1 MSCEPLLHLA
11 PLAGRGRRVAPGE
24 GESLR
29 FECAENPPHPTLS
42 PQGGEREKK
51 MHGTRE
57 DDNMAQAVT
66 SEVPKEASSTVVAQ
80 QSAML
85 NALPFSD
92 TADFDD
98 ASRGFLGTLE
108 NARIANAQGRV
119 VWSLEPYGFLSDET
133 APATVN
139 PSLWRQSRLNMQ
151 HGLFEGVPGVYQVR
165 GLDIANMTLLEG
177 ERGVIVV
184 DTLTS
189 IEGARAAME
198 LYFAHRGQRPVIA
211 VIFTHTHTDHWGGAR
226 GVLDDQ
232 TLASGQVPII
242 APNLFMEHAVSENII
257 AGPAMLRRAQYQF
270 GPFLAKGP
278 RGQVDCG
285 LGKSMA
291 VGSVALLRPTDLIM
305 ETGDK
310 RTIDGLEFEF
320 QMAPNS
326 EAPAEMHFFVP
337 RYKLLNLAEN
347 CTHNFHNLL
356 PFRGADV
363 RDALAWSKYLGEAL
377 QMWGGKADAMC
388 GQHHW
393 PVWGKQR
400 IDTMIRQQRD
410 LYKFAHDET
419 IRLMNHGLTATE
431 IAETIKLPA
440 SLEGAWHGRGYYG
453 HIRHNVKAI
462 YQKYLGW
469 YDANPVHLDP
479 LPPVESGKKY
489 VEYMGGAAA
498 ILERAKKDFALG
510 EFRFVA
516 QAVSYLVFAEPDNQ
530 AARAL
535 LADTFEQLGYGA
547 ESATWRNA
555 YLFGAQELRQ
565 GMPKAPARP
574 PVPRETLAALRTG
587 QLWDV
592 LGVRLNGPNA
602 EGKHIVLNWSFTDTK
617 ENFVLT
623 LENCAL
629 TYVEGAQAAT
639 ADASFS
645 LPRTVL
651 DEVISSQTSFPEAV
665 AKGNIKYT
673 GNATRLAELM
683 KLMDEFP
690 RMFEIVEPRR
700 VALN

>member
-1 MSCEPLLHLA
+1 MNQTGNAEA
-11 PLAGRGRRVAPGE
+11 PRETPKQASAP
-24 GESLR
+24 
-29 FECAENPPHPTLS
+29 
-42 PQGGEREKK
+42 
-51 MHGTRE
+51 
-57 DDNMAQAVT
+57 
-66 SEVPKEASSTVVAQ
+66 VVAQ
-80 QSAML
+80 HAATL
-85 NALPFSD
+85 KALPFSD
-92 TADFDD
+92 TRDFDE
-98 ASRGFLGTLE
+98 ASRGFLGTVE
-108 NARIANAQGRV
+108 NARIASAQGRV
-119 VWSLEPYGFLSDET
+119 VWSLEPYGFLSEAE
-133 APATVN
+133 APPTVD
-139 PSLWRQSRLNMQ
+139 PSLWRQSRLNMN
-151 HGLFEGVPGVYQVR
+151 HGLFEVVPGVYQVR
-165 GLDIANMTLLEG
+165 GLDIANMTLIEG
-177 ERGVIVV
+177 DSGVIVV

-189 IEGARAAME
+189 IEGARAAMQ
-198 LYFAHRGQRPVIA
+198 LYFQHRGKRPVAA

-226 GVLDDQ
+226 GVLDDEA
-232 TLASGQVPII
+232 LAGGKVPVI

-291 VGSVALLRPTDLIM
+291 AGSVSLLRPTDLIIA
-305 ETGDK
+305 TGDK

-326 EAPAEMHFFVP
+326 EAPAEMHFFIP

-377 QMWGGKADAMC
+377 HMWGGKADAMC

-393 PVWGKQR
+393 PVWGHER

-410 LYKFAHDET
+410 LYKFAHDQT

-440 SLEGAWHGRGYYG
+440 SLDGAWHARGYYG

-469 YDANPVHLDP
+469 YDANPVNLDP
-479 LPPVESGKKY
+479 LPPVEAGKKY
-489 VEYMGGAAA
+489 VEYMGGAEA
-498 ILERAKKDFALG
+498 ILERAARDFAKG

-516 QAVSYLVFAEPDNQ
+516 QAVSHLVFADPDNQ

-535 LADTFEQLGYGA
+535 LADTFEQLGYAA

-565 GMPKAPARP
+565 GMPKAPPRP
-574 PVPRETLAALRTG
+574 PMPRETLAALRTE

-592 LGVRLNGPNA
+592 LGVRLNGPKA
-602 EGKHIVLNWSFTDTK
+602 EGKHIVLNWAFTDTS
-617 ENFVLT
+617 ETFVLT

-629 TYVEGAQAAT
+629 TYLAGAQAAT
-639 ADASFS
+639 ADAGFT
-645 LPRTVL
+645 LARGVL
-651 DEVISSQTSFPEAV
+651 DEVIAKQTSFPEAV
-665 AKGNIKYT
+665 GSGLIKFT
-673 GNATRLAELM
+673 GNPMRLGELM
-683 KLMDEFP
+683 ALMDEFP
-690 RMFEIVEPRR
+690 RMFEIVEPKRAP
-700 VALN
+700 VS

>member
-1 MSCEPLLHLA
+1 MTQ
-11 PLAGRGRRVAPGE
+11 AG
-24 GESLR
+24 
-29 FECAENPPHPTLS
+29 
-42 PQGGEREKK
+42 
-51 MHGTRE
+51 
-57 DDNMAQAVT
+57 T
-66 SEVPKEASSTVVAQ
+66 SEAPRESPKPASATVIAQ
-80 QSAML
+80 HAATL
-85 NALPFSD
+85 KALPFSD
-92 TADFDD
+92 TRDFDD
-98 ASRGFLGTLE
+98 ASRGFMGTLDH
-108 NARIANAQGRV
+108 AKVASAKGRL
-119 VWSLEPYGFLSDET
+119 VWSLEAYGFLSDEK
-133 APATVN
+133 APPTVD
-139 PSLWRQSRLNMQ
+139 PSLWRQSRLNMN
-151 HGLFEGVPGVYQVR
+151 HGLFEVMPGVYQVR
-165 GLDIANMTLLEG
+165 GLDIANMTLIEG
-177 ERGVIVV
+177 DSGVIVV

-198 LYFAHRGQRPVIA
+198 LYFRHRGSRPVTA

-226 GVLDDQ
+226 GVLDDEV
-232 TLASGQVPII
+232 LASGRVPII

-291 VGSVALLRPTDLIM
+291 AGSVALLRPTDLIM
-305 ETGDK
+305 ATGDK
-310 RTIDGLEFEF
+310 RSIDGLEFEF

-363 RDALAWSKYLGEAL
+363 RDALAWSRYLGEAL
-377 QMWGGKADAMC
+377 QMWGGRADAMC

-393 PVWGKQR
+393 PVWGGER

-410 LYKFAHDET
+410 LYKFAHDQT
-419 IRLMNHGLTATE
+419 IRLMNHGLTASE

-440 SLEGAWHGRGYYG
+440 SLEGAWHARGYYG

-469 YDANPVHLDP
+469 YDANPVNLDP
-479 LPPVESGKKY
+479 LPPVESGKRY
-489 VEYMGGAAA
+489 VEYMGGADA
-498 ILERAKKDFALG
+498 ILERARKDFALG

-516 QAVSYLVFAEPDNQ
+516 QAVSHLVFADPDNQ

-535 LADTFEQLGYGA
+535 LADTFEQLGYAA

-565 GMPKAPARP
+565 GMPNAPPRP
-574 PVPRETLAALRTG
+574 PMPRETLAALRTA

-592 LGVRLNGPNA
+592 LGVRLNGPKA
-602 EGKHIVLNWSFTDTK
+602 EGKHIVLNWNFSDTG
-617 ENFVLT
+617 ESFVLT

-629 TYVEGAQAAT
+629 TYIEGAQALA
-639 ADASFS
+639 ADASFTLLRS
-645 LPRTVL
+645 TL
-651 DEVISSQTSFPEAV
+651 DEVIAKQTSFPEAV
-665 AKGNIKYT
+665 ASGKIKFEGNPQ
-673 GNATRLAELM
+673 RLAELM
-683 KLMDEFP
+683 ELMDEFP
-690 RMFEIVEPRR
+690 RMFEIVEPKRTA
-700 VALN
+700 VS

>member
-1 MSCEPLLHLA
+1 M
-11 PLAGRGRRVAPGE
+11 
-24 GESLR
+24 
-29 FECAENPPHPTLS
+29 T
-42 PQGGEREKK
+42 QT
-51 MHGTRE
+51 GT
-57 DDNMAQAVT
+57 NA
-66 SEVPKEASSTVVAQ
+66 VPKDASASVIARHAAT
-80 QSAML
+80 L
-85 NALPFSD
+85 KALPFSD
-92 TADFDD
+92 TRDFEE

-108 NARIANAQGRV
+108 HARITSAQGRV
-119 VWSLEPYGFLSDET
+119 VWSLEPYGFLSEEN
-133 APATVN
+133 APPTVD
-139 PSLWRQSRLNMQ
+139 PSLWRQSRLNMN
-151 HGLFEGVPGVYQVR
+151 HGLFEVVPGVYQVR
-165 GLDIANMTLLEG
+165 GLDIANMTLIEG

-198 LYFAHRGQRPVIA
+198 LYFRHRGKRTVAA

-226 GVLDDQ
+226 GVLDDAA
-232 TLASGQVPII
+232 LASGKIPII

-270 GPFLAKGP
+270 GPFLARGS

-291 VGSVALLRPTDLIM
+291 AGSVALLRPSDLIM
-305 ETGDK
+305 ATGDK

-337 RYKLLNLAEN
+337 HYKLLNLAEN

-363 RDALAWSKYLGEAL
+363 RDAHAWSKYLGEAL

-393 PVWGKQR
+393 PVWGAGR

-410 LYKFAHDET
+410 LYKFTHDQT

-431 IAETIKLPA
+431 IAETIRLPA
-440 SLEGAWHGRGYYG
+440 SLDGAWHARGYYG

-479 LPPVESGKKY
+479 LPPVEAGKKY
-489 VEYMGGAAA
+489 VEYMGGADA
-498 ILERAKKDFALG
+498 ILARAAKDFEKG

-516 QAVSYLVFAEPDNQ
+516 QAVSHLVFAEPDNQ
-530 AARAL
+530 SARAL
-535 LADTFEQLGYGA
+535 LADSFEQLGYAA

-565 GMPKAPARP
+565 GMPKAPPRP
-574 PVPRETLAALRTG
+574 PMPRETLAALRTE

-592 LGVRLNGPNA
+592 LGVRLNGPKA
-602 EGKHIVLNWSFTDTK
+602 EGKHIVLNWRFTDTR
-617 ENFVLT
+617 ETFVLT

-629 TYVEGAQAAT
+629 TFTAGAQAAT
-639 ADASFS
+639 ADASFA
-645 LPRTVL
+645 LARGVL
-651 DEVISSQTSFPEAV
+651 DEVIARQTTFPEAV
-665 AKGNIKYT
+665 TSGKIELT
-673 GNATRLAELM
+673 GDPMRLGELM
-683 KLMDEFP
+683 ALMDEFP

-700 VALN
+700 VVVS

>member
-1 MSCEPLLHLA
+1 MTQTGA
-11 PLAGRGRRVAPGE
+11 
-24 GESLR
+24 
-29 FECAENPPHPTLS
+29 
-42 PQGGEREKK
+42 
-51 MHGTRE
+51 
-57 DDNMAQAVT
+57 
-66 SEVPKEASSTVVAQ
+66 SETAKDASASVVAQ
-80 QSAML
+80 HAATL
-85 NALPFSD
+85 KALPFSD
-92 TADFDD
+92 TRDFEE

-108 NARIANAQGRV
+108 NARITSAQGRV
-119 VWSLEPYGFLSDET
+119 VWSLEPYGFLSEEK
-133 APATVN
+133 APPTVD
-139 PSLWRQSRLNMQ
+139 PSLWRQSRLNMS
-151 HGLFEGVPGVYQVR
+151 HGLFEVMPGVYQVR
-165 GLDIANMTLLEG
+165 GLDIANMTLIEG

-198 LYFAHRGQRPVIA
+198 LYFQHRGKRTVAA

-226 GVLDDQ
+226 GVLDDAA
-232 TLASGQVPII
+232 LAGGNIPII

-270 GPFLAKGP
+270 GPFLAKGS

-291 VGSVALLRPTDLIM
+291 AGSVALLRPSDLIM
-305 ETGDK
+305 TTGDK

-393 PVWGKQR
+393 PVWGHER

-410 LYKFAHDET
+410 LYKFAHDQT

-440 SLEGAWHGRGYYG
+440 SLDGAWHARGYYG

-479 LPPVESGKKY
+479 LPPVEAGKKY
-489 VEYMGGAAA
+489 VEYMGGAEA
-498 ILERAKKDFALG
+498 ILARAARDFEKG

-516 QAVSYLVFAEPDNQ
+516 QAVSHLVFADPDNQ

-535 LADTFEQLGYGA
+535 LADSFEQLGYAA

-565 GMPKAPARP
+565 GMPKAPPRP
-574 PVPRETLAALRTG
+574 PMPRETLAALRTE

-592 LGVRLNGPNA
+592 LGVRLNGPKA
-602 EGKHIVLNWSFTDTK
+602 EGKHIVLNWRFTDTN
-617 ENFVLT
+617 ETFVLT

-629 TYVEGAQAAT
+629 TFIAGARAAA
-639 ADASFS
+639 ADASFT
-645 LPRTVL
+645 LARGVL
-651 DEVISSQTSFPEAV
+651 DEVIAKQTTFPEAV
-665 AKGNIKYT
+665 TSGKINFT
-673 GNATRLAELM
+673 GDPTRLGELM
-683 KLMDEFP
+683 TLMDEFA

-700 VALN
+700 VVVT

>member
-1 MSCEPLLHLA
+1 MSTSATGEA
-11 PLAGRGRRVAPGE
+11 PAKETPKAASHAVIAQH
-24 GESLR
+24 ES
-29 FECAENPPHPTLS
+29 
-42 PQGGEREKK
+42 
-51 MHGTRE
+51 
-57 DDNMAQAVT
+57 
-66 SEVPKEASSTVVAQ
+66 
-80 QSAML
+80 ML
-85 NALPFSD
+85 KALPFGD

-98 ASRGFLGTLE
+98 AARGFLGTIE
-108 NARIANAQGRV
+108 NAKITSSQGRV
-119 VWSLEPYGFLSDET
+119 VWSLEPYGFMSEAV

-139 PSLWRQSRLNMQ
+139 PSLWRQARLNMH
-151 HGLFEGVPGVYQVR
+151 HGLFEVVPGVYQVR
-165 GLDIANMTLLEG
+165 GLDIANMTLIEG
-177 ERGVIVV
+177 DSGVIVV

-198 LYFAHRGQRPVIA
+198 LYFKHRGRRPVAA

-226 GVLDDQ
+226 GVLTDDV
-232 TLASGQVPII
+232 LAGGKVPII

-291 VGSVALLRPTDLIM
+291 AGSVALVRPTDLIM

-310 RTIDGLEFEF
+310 RTIDGVAFEF

-326 EAPAEMHFFVP
+326 EAPAEMHFYIP
-337 RYKLLNLAEN
+337 RYKVLNLAEN

-363 RDALAWSKYLGEAL
+363 RDALAWSKYLDEAL
-377 QMWGGKADAMC
+377 SLWGGKAEAMC

-393 PVWGKQR
+393 PVWGRER

-410 LYKFAHDET
+410 LYKFAHDQT
-419 IRLMNHGLTATE
+419 IRLMNHGLTAAE
-431 IAETIKLPA
+431 IAETIRLPN

-469 YDANPVHLDP
+469 YDANPVNLDP
-479 LPPVESGKKY
+479 LPPVEAGKKY
-489 VEYMGGAAA
+489 VEYMGGADALLA
-498 ILERAKKDFALG
+498 RARADFAKG

-516 QAVSYLVFAEPDNQ
+516 QAVSHLVFADPDNQ

-535 LADTFEQLGYGA
+535 LADTFEQLGYAA
-547 ESATWRNA
+547 ESSTWRNA

-565 GMPKAPARP
+565 GLPKAPPRP
-574 PVPRETLAALRTG
+574 PMPRETLAALRTS

-592 LGVRLNGPNA
+592 LGVRLNGPKA
-602 EGKHIVLNWSFTDTK
+602 EGKHIVLNWTFSDTN
-617 ENFVLT
+617 ESFVLT

-629 TYVEGAQAAT
+629 TYREGTKSEA
-639 ADASFS
+639 ADASFT
-645 LPRTVL
+645 LARATL
-651 DEVISSQTSFPEAV
+651 DEVIAKQTSFPEAV
-665 AKGNIKYT
+665 AAGKIAFT
-673 GNATRLAELM
+673 GNAMRLAELM
-683 KLMDEFP
+683 ALMDEFP
-690 RMFEIVEPRR
+690 RMFEIVEPKRT
-700 VALN
+700 VVT

>member
-1 MSCEPLLHLA
+1 M
-11 PLAGRGRRVAPGE
+11 
-24 GESLR
+24 
-29 FECAENPPHPTLS
+29 T
-42 PQGGEREKK
+42 
-51 MHGTRE
+51 
-57 DDNMAQAVT
+57 
-66 SEVPKEASSTVVAQ
+66 EASANQPKDVRSETPKPASAWVVAQ
-80 QSAML
+80 HQAL
-85 NALPFSD
+85 LTALPFAD

-98 ASRGFLGTLE
+98 AARGFLGTIHH
-108 NARIANAQGRV
+108 AKVTSAQGRA
-119 VWSLEPYGFLSDET
+119 VWSLEPYGFLSEAE

-139 PSLWRQSRLNMQ
+139 PSLWRQSRLNMH
-151 HGLFEGVPGVYQVR
+151 HGLFEVVPGVYQVR
-165 GLDIANMTLLEG
+165 GLDIANMTLIEG
-177 ERGVIVV
+177 DSGVIVV

-198 LYFAHRGQRPVIA
+198 LYVKHRGRRPVAA

-226 GVLDDQ
+226 GVL
-232 TLASGQVPII
+232 TEEILASGRVPII

-270 GPFLAKGP
+270 GPFLAKGE

-291 VGSVALLRPTDLIM
+291 AGGVALLRPTDLIM
-305 ETGDK
+305 ATGDT
-310 RTIDGLEFEF
+310 RIIDGVGFEF

-326 EAPAEMHFFVP
+326 EAPAEMHFYVA
-337 RYKLLNLAEN
+337 RYGLLNLAEN

-377 QMWGGKADAMC
+377 KLWGGRAEAMC

-393 PVWGKQR
+393 PVWGRER

-410 LYKFAHDET
+410 TYKFAHDQT
-419 IRLMNHGLTATE
+419 IRLMNHGLNASE
-431 IAETIKLPA
+431 IAETIRLPK
-440 SLEGAWHGRGYYG
+440 SLEGAWHTRGYYG

-479 LPPVESGKKY
+479 LPPAEAGKKY
-489 VEYMGGAAA
+489 VEYMGGADA
-498 ILERAKKDFALG
+498 ILSRARADFEKG

-516 QAVSYLVFAEPDNQ
+516 QALSHLVFADPDNQ

-535 LADTFEQLGYGA
+535 LADTFEQLGYAA

-565 GMPKAPARP
+565 GMPKAPPRAAM
-574 PVPRETLAALRTG
+574 PRETLAVLRTE

-592 LGVRLNGPNA
+592 LGVRLNGPKA
-602 EGKHIVLNWSFTDTK
+602 EGKHLVLNWSFTDTG
-617 ENFVLT
+617 ERFVLN
-623 LENCAL
+623 LANCAL
-629 TYVEGAQAAT
+629 SYTEGLQST
-639 ADASFS
+639 DADASFT
-645 LPRTVL
+645 LARGTL
-651 DEVISSQTSFPEAV
+651 DEVIAKQTNFPDAV
-665 AKGNIKYT
+665 AAGRIEVSGNP
-673 GNATRLAELM
+673 TRLTELM
-683 KLMDEFP
+683 ALMDEFP
-690 RMFEIVEPRR
+690 RMFEIVEPKRAA
-700 VALN
+700 VT

>member
-1 MSCEPLLHLA
+1 MTQS
-11 PLAGRGRRVAPGE
+11 G
-24 GESLR
+24 
-29 FECAENPPHPTLS
+29 
-42 PQGGEREKK
+42 
-51 MHGTRE
+51 
-57 DDNMAQAVT
+57 T
-66 SEVPKEASSTVVAQ
+66 SEAPKEASVSVVARH
-80 QSAML
+80 AATL
-85 NALPFSD
+85 KALPFSD
-92 TADFDD
+92 TNDFDD

-108 NARIANAQGRV
+108 HARITSAQGRV
-119 VWSLEPYGFLSDET
+119 VWCLEPYGFLSEEE
-133 APATVN
+133 APVTVN
-139 PSLWRQSRLNMQ
+139 PSLWRQSRLNMN
-151 HGLFEGVPGVYQVR
+151 HGLFEVVPGVYQIR
-165 GLDIANMTLLEG
+165 GLDIANMTLIEG
-177 ERGVIVV
+177 DTGVIVV

-189 IEGARAAME
+189 IEGARAAIE
-198 LYFAHRGQRPVIA
+198 LYFKHRGKRPVAA

-226 GVLDDQ
+226 GVLDDA
-232 TLASGQVPII
+232 TLEGGKVPII

-270 GPFLAKGP
+270 GPLLAKGP

-291 VGSVALLRPTDLIM
+291 AGAVALLRPTDIIM

-310 RTIDGLEFEF
+310 RNIDGIEFEF

-326 EAPAEMHFFVP
+326 EAPAEMHFFIL
-337 RYKLLNLAEN
+337 RYRLLNLAEN

-377 QMWGGKADAMC
+377 QMWGGKAEAMC

-393 PVWGKQR
+393 PVWGKER
-400 IDTMIRQQRD
+400 IDKMIRQQRD
-410 LYKFAHDET
+410 LYKFAHDQT

-440 SLEGAWHGRGYYG
+440 SLDGAWHARGYYG

-469 YDANPVHLDP
+469 YDANPVHLDS
-479 LPPVESGKKY
+479 LPPVEAGKKY
-489 VEYMGGAAA
+489 VEYMGGADA
-498 ILERAKKDFALG
+498 ILARAGADFAKG
-510 EFRFVA
+510 EFRFIA
-516 QAVSYLVFAEPDNQ
+516 QALSHLVFAEPDHQ

-535 LADTFEQLGYGA
+535 LADTLEQLGYAA

-565 GMPKAPARP
+565 GMPKVPSRP
-574 PVPRETLAALRTG
+574 PMPRETLAALRTG

-592 LGVRLNGPNA
+592 LGVRLNGPKA
-602 EGKHIVLNWSFTDTK
+602 EGRHIVLNWSFTDTG
-617 ENFVLT
+617 ESFVLT

-629 TYVEGAQAAT
+629 TYVEGAQAAS
-639 ADASFS
+639 ADAGFT
-645 LPRTVL
+645 LARATL
-651 DEVISSQTSFPEAV
+651 DEVIAKQTSFPEAV
-665 AKGNIKYT
+665 ASGKVKFT

-683 KLMDEFP
+683 ALMDEFP
-690 RMFEIVEPRR
+690 RMFEIVEPKGTA
-700 VALN
+700 VS

>member
-1 MSCEPLLHLA
+1 MTEPNI
-11 PLAGRGRRVAPGE
+11 GDE
-24 GESLR
+24 
-29 FECAENPPHPTLS
+29 
-42 PQGGEREKK
+42 
-51 MHGTRE
+51 
-57 DDNMAQAVT
+57 
-66 SEVPKEASSTVVAQ
+66 PKDASASVVAQ
-80 QSAML
+80 NAAML
-85 NALPFSD
+85 QALPFSD

-98 ASRGFLGTLE
+98 AARGFLGSIE
-108 NARIANAQGRV
+108 NAKITSAQGRT
-119 VWSLEPYGFLSDET
+119 VWSLEPYGFLSKAE

-151 HGLFEGVPGVYQVR
+151 HGLFEVVLGVYQVR
-165 GLDIANMTLLEG
+165 GLDIANMTLIEG
-177 ERGVIVV
+177 DTGVIVV

-189 IEGARAAME
+189 IEGARAALE
-198 LYFAHRGQRPVIA
+198 LYFAHRGRKPVAA

-226 GVLDDQ
+226 GVLDDEM
-232 TLASGQVPII
+232 LASGRVPII
-242 APNLFMEHAVSENII
+242 APNFFMEHAVSENII

-291 VGSVALLRPTDLIM
+291 AGSVALVRPTDLIIA
-305 ETGDK
+305 TGDR
-310 RTIDGLEFEF
+310 RTIDGIEFEF

-326 EAPAEMHFFVP
+326 EAPAEMHFFIP

-377 QMWGGKADAMC
+377 QMWGGRAEAMC

-393 PVWGKQR
+393 PVWGRER

-410 LYKFAHDET
+410 LYKFTHDQT
-419 IRLMNHGLTATE
+419 IRLMNHGLTASE
-431 IAETIKLPA
+431 IAETIRLPN
-440 SLEGAWHGRGYYG
+440 SLQGAWHTRGYYG
-453 HIRHNVKAI
+453 HVRHNVKAI

-479 LPPVESGKKY
+479 LPPVEAGKKY
-489 VEYMGGAAA
+489 IAYMGGADALLA
-498 ILERAKKDFALG
+498 RAREDFAKG

-516 QAVSYLVFAEPDNQ
+516 EAVSHLVFADPDNQ

-535 LADTFEQLGYGA
+535 LADSFEQLGYAA
-547 ESATWRNA
+547 ESSTWRNA

-565 GMPKAPARP
+565 GMPKAPPRP
-574 PVPRETLAALRTG
+574 AMPRETLAALRTE

-592 LGVRLNGPNA
+592 LGVRLNGPKS
-602 EGKHIVLNWSFTDTK
+602 EGKHTVLNWTFTDTN
-617 ENFVLT
+617 ERFVLR

-629 TYVEGAQAAT
+629 TYSEDAQADD
-639 ADASFS
+639 ADAGFT
-645 LPRTVL
+645 LARGTL
-651 DEVISSQTSFPEAV
+651 DEVIAKQTSFPDAV
-665 AKGNIKYT
+665 ALGKIKVSGNPAK
-673 GNATRLAELM
+673 LAELM
-683 KLMDEFP
+683 ELMDEFP
-690 RMFEIVEPRR
+690 RMFEIVEPKRTA
-700 VALN
+700 VP